1 LIEYSF
7 NQIMAPRPYRLNRRA
22 ENASRT
28 RDRIIEATVHL
39 HDQKGVA
46 ATTYRDIAEHADV
59 GVGTVYHHFP
69 TYDGVIAACA
79 GHHLAALAIPGP
91 EIFDGV
97 NDPARRLRLLVGA
110 LFDRYAHMAA
120 YPRVR
125 GEREKF
131 TALDE
136 GLAAIEDAFLRL
148 VSAALR
154 PFRCGARKR
163 AVIEAI
169 LDYAVYARLLRSGL
183 TRTEAIGEITNI
195 LLLTLDAKRKTR

>member
-1 LIEYSF
+1 
-7 NQIMAPRPYRLNRRA
+7 MAPRPYRLNRRA
-22 ENASRT
+22 ETADRT
-28 RDRIIEATVHL
+28 RDRIVEATVHL
-39 HDQKGVA
+39 HDEKGVA
-46 ATTYRDIAEHADV
+46 TTTYRDIAQRADV

-79 GHHLAALAIPGP
+79 NHHLTALAIPGP

-97 NDPARRLRLLVGA
+97 TDPARRLHTLVGV

-136 GLAAIEDAFLRL
+136 GLAAIENALLSL

-163 AVIEAI
+163 AVVEAI
-169 LDYAVYARLLRSGL
+169 LDYAVYGHLLRSGL
-183 TRTEAIGEITNI
+183 TRSEAIAEITNV
-195 LLLTLDAKRKTR
+195 LLRTLDTKRKPR